1 MAVEITLTIVSNE
14 GSKGVKL
21 TRTYEGGSDNFRFHA
36 DTVMTHGE
44 RLLLS
49 TARQLAKLA
58 ELEGGALFD
67 SSDIAERLG
76 VRTPP
81 EV

>member
-14 GSKGVKL
+14 GHKGVQL

-36 DTVMTHGE
+36 DTVVAHGE

-49 TARQLAKLA
+49 AARQLAKLA
-58 ELEGGALFD
+58 ELEGGALFENPTV
-67 SSDIAERLG
+67 AERLG
-76 VRTPP
+76 ADTPP